1 MLVAHQAFPLP
12 EGTVSTAY
20 CKEFSLLIPWGSWLH
35 GLRLQPLNNP
45 PRMLGQC
52 FYAWLE
58 GIIIYSHCSLLCGC
72 WESGLAMPVL
82 ILNEYTPWQV
92 MWLK

>member
-1 MLVAHQAFPLP
+1 
-12 EGTVSTAY
+12 
-20 CKEFSLLIPWGSWLH
+20 
-35 GLRLQPLNNP
+35 
-45 PRMLGQC
+45 MLGQC

-58 GIIIYSHCSLLCGC
+58 GIITHSHCSLLCGC

-82 ILNEYTPWQV
+82 ILNEYTPWQA